1 MCLRAKPKARHHRRR
16 RWTALFRYATRCRFP
31 VRVAGFQYALPVS
44 QTKGHAEQ
52 HAHEGLTATVVWL
65 RSVQWL
71 DSVGL
76 VGVGL
81 VGVGFVGVGLVGV
94 GLVGVGLV
102 GIDTRKS
109 ACGSGL
115 VGVGLWALAC
125 GRWLVR
131 VGL

>member
-1 MCLRAKPKARHHRRR
+1 MQ
-16 RWTALFRYATRCRFP
+16 
-31 VRVAGFQYALPVS
+31 RVAGFQYALPVS

-81 VGVGFVGVGLVGV
+81 VGVGFVGVGLVG
-94 GLVGVGLV
+94 
-102 GIDTRKS
+102 IDTRKS

-115 VGVGLWALAC
+115 VGVGLWALTC
-125 GRWLVR
+125 GRWLVG

>member
-1 MCLRAKPKARHHRRR
+1 VPPCETQSTPSPPQALDCLVPI
-16 RWTALFRYATRCRFP
+16 CN
-31 VRVAGFQYALPVS
+31 ALPVS

-76 VGVGL
+76 VGVG
-81 VGVGFVGVGLVGV
+81 FVAV

-115 VGVGLWALAC
+115 EGVGL
-125 GRWLVR
+125 
-131 VGL
+131 

>member
-1 MCLRAKPKARHHRRR
+1 MRNPKHAIP
-16 RWTALFRYATRCRFP
+16 AAGVGLPCSDMQ
-31 VRVAGFQYALPVS
+31 RVAGFQYALPVS

-81 VGVGFVGVGLVGV
+81 VGVGLVGV

-115 VGVGLWALAC
+115 EGVGLWALTC
-125 GRWLVR
+125 GRWLVG
-131 VGL
+131 VGSWELARWH

>member
-1 MCLRAKPKARHHRRR
+1 MQ
-16 RWTALFRYATRCRFP
+16 
-31 VRVAGFQYALPVS
+31 RVAGFQYALPVS
-44 QTKGHAEQ
+44 QAKGHAEQ
-52 HAHEGLTATVVWL
+52 QAHEGLTATVVWL

-76 VGVGL
+76 VGVGFVGVGL
-81 VGVGFVGVGLVGV
+81 VGVGLVGVGLVGVGLVGV

-115 VGVGLWALAC
+115 EGVGL
-125 GRWLVR
+125 
-131 VGL
+131 